1 MRAMALIA
9 TLAAR
14 LRRHARL
21 IAVAALVLA
30 LFAAFEASGLRET
43 YSLAYW
49 QQALRAHLVGGLL
62 IFTLGFMLGNLV
74 QIPGWLFLGAAVLAL
89 GPFWGGVVTYAAAS
103 VACFAIFW
111 IVRIVGGQALQKL
124 DHPLAIRLL
133 DRLEAR
139 PVRNVALLRLL
150 FQTMPALNYA
160 LALSGVRFR
169 AYALGT
175 LLGLPL
181 PIAVYCLAFD
191 WLAGALNLI

>member
-1 MRAMALIA
+1 MIA
-9 TLAAR
+9 TWITR

-21 IAVAALVLA
+21 LAVVAFVLL
-30 LFAAFEASGLRET
+30 LFAAFESSGLRDT

-49 QQALRAHLVGGLL
+49 QQALRTHPVGGLL
-62 IFTLGFMLGNLV
+62 IFTLGFTLGNLV
-74 QIPGWLFLGAAVLAL
+74 QIPGWLFLAAAVLAL
-89 GPFWGGVVTYAAAS
+89 GPLWGGVVTYVAAS
-103 VACFAIFW
+103 VSCFSIFW
-111 IVRIVGGQALQKL
+111 IVRLVGGRALERL

-133 DRLEAR
+133 ARLEAR

-181 PIAVYCLAFD
+181 PIAVYCVAFD
-191 WLAGALNLI
+191 WLAAMLRLV